1 VALAEALGAPVFE
14 QFHTYVNFPQD
25 HPLHGGFDA
34 APHLEAA
41 DAVLV
46 VESDVPWFPGLKHP
60 RPEARIVH
68 VGVDPLFSR
77 YPIRGFPTDLAL
89 AGTPRL
95 ALQALAEAGRAP
107 GRRRRSGGAA
117 GPLGSRAREHGGGGR
132 EAGAHGA
139 AGQPHGHGVGVAL
152 RGRPRG
158 RPDHRGQRLRSR
170 RDPGLLQAAGSYFAA
185 PSSGGLG
192 WGLGAALGAK
202 LAAPDK
208 TVICCVGDGAY
219 IFGAPTAAHFV
230 SRAYNLPAL
239 FVIFNN
245 RTWNAVKRAVQ
256 THARDGWAVKTDSM
270 PLTALEPAPDYEM
283 VCRASGGHGE
293 RVEDPAQLPR
303 LSRAGCASSRKR
315 SARFSST
322 SSAGSRDEDPRHR
335 TQRHSG
341 RAPGPSRRG
350 ARDHHRPALDQPS
363 RAAYTEADL
372 VEAARDVDVILA
384 SHLETISRGVLE
396 AAPRL
401 RLVIVPFIGTDKID
415 LEAATRLGILVA
427 NSPTPENF
435 IAVAEATIGL
445 VLMLLKRVKHNEAK
459 LRRGEWAQR
468 QDRGDFLF
476 GKTVGLVGL
485 GRVGSHVARRLVN
498 WEVRLLASDPYISM
512 ARAEALEVT
521 LVDLDTLLAESDI
534 VSLHASLTDETR
546 GLIGEKQLRRMKPTA
561 LLVNTARG
569 EMADEEALAR
579 ALGEGVDRGGGR
591 GRLRQGAA
599 ASRQPTAGRG
609 SRAPHPHAAQCEP

>member
-1 VALAEALGAPVFE
+1 MLKRAAVESTAEAYLELLAARGVEYLFANAGTDFAPLIEAYAKRGAQGQAAPRPITVPHEIPAVAMAHGYAMVTGRAQAVMVHVIVGAGNAVGGIINAARANVPMLFSAGRNPISEAGHSGSRDRPIHWAQESFDQAAMVREFVKWDYELRSASHLETVVDRALTLAHAEPQGPVYLTLPREVLAERQEAIEYADPARMVKPGPLVPAPESVGEAAQILTSARNPIIIVKAAGRDPGAVAALVALAEALGAPVFE

-95 ALQALAEAGRAP
+95 ALQALAEAVARRADASAVAE
-107 GRRRRSGGAA
+107 RLARWEAVHASTVAA
-117 GPLGSRAREHGGGGR
+117 AAKRAHAVQPDSPMDMAWVSRC
-132 EAGAHGA
+132 
-139 AGQPHGHGVGVAL
+139 VGDLVDDQTIVVNEYDLDATQACFK
-152 RGRPRG
+152 RP
-158 RPDHRGQRLRSR
+158 
-170 RDPGLLQAAGSYFAA
+170 GSYFAA

-293 RVEDPAQLPR
+293 RVEDPAQL
-303 LSRAGCASSRKR
+303 S
-315 SARFSST
+315 
-322 SSAGSRDEDPRHR
+322 
-335 TQRHSG
+335 
-341 RAPGPSRRG
+341 
-350 ARDHHRPALDQPS
+350 
-363 RAAYTEADL
+363 
-372 VEAARDVDVILA
+372 
-384 SHLETISRGVLE
+384 
-396 AAPRL
+396 
-401 RLVIVPFIGTDKID
+401 
-415 LEAATRLGILVA
+415 
-427 NSPTPENF
+427 
-435 IAVAEATIGL
+435 
-445 VLMLLKRVKHNEAK
+445 
-459 LRRGEWAQR
+459 
-468 QDRGDFLF
+468 
-476 GKTVGLVGL
+476 
-485 GRVGSHVARRLVN
+485 
-498 WEVRLLASDPYISM
+498 
-512 ARAEALEVT
+512 
-521 LVDLDTLLAESDI
+521 
-534 VSLHASLTDETR
+534 
-546 GLIGEKQLRRMKPTA
+546 
-561 LLVNTARG
+561 
-569 EMADEEALAR
+569 EALAR
-579 ALGEGVDRGGGR
+579 G
-591 GRLRQGAA
+591 LRIVKEEK
-599 ASRQPTAGRG
+599 RQVLLNVICRKP
-609 SRAPHPHAAQCEP
+609 